1 MRNKFIN
8 TTHIL
13 QNIMVEITFLGT
25 SCMQPTKKR
34 NHPSFMLSYKTENI
48 LFDCGE
54 NVQRQMRLT
63 GIKPAK
69 VTRLL
74 ISHWHGD
81 HVFGIPGLM
90 SSMGADQFAKKLY
103 IYGPKGSKTYLN
115 HMLKSFA
122 AKGIIDFEIKEVSN
136 GKFLETEDFIL
147 TAEKLKHTV
156 DCVGFSFIEKD
167 RLRINVAKAKKLKLS
182 GPILGKIQAGKD
194 VIHNGEKIKSKDVT
208 YLVEGKK
215 ISYIADTSPC
225 NGANKLAKD
234 ADLLISEG
242 THLSDI
248 GEKTEKVMHL
258 TVKDAALIAS
268 ENNAK
273 KLIITHISPRYKSTS
288 EIVAEARDYFDETI
302 VAEDFMKFRV

>member
-1 MRNKFIN
+1 
-8 TTHIL
+8 
-13 QNIMVEITFLGT
+13 MVEIIFLGT

-103 IYGPKGSKTYLN
+103 IYGPKGSKKYLE
-115 HMLKSFA
+115 HMFKSFSA
-122 AKGIIDFEIKEVSN
+122 NDIIPYEVKEVSSGVFFEN
-136 GKFLETEDFIL
+136 EDFQL
-147 TAEKLKHTV
+147 VAEPLKHSA
-156 DCVGFSFIEKD
+156 DCVGFSFIEKE
-167 RLRINVAKAKKLKLS
+167 RLRINVAKAKKLKLE
-182 GPILGKIQAGKD
+182 GPILGKLQAGKD
-194 VIHNGEKIKSKDVT
+194 VTHDGKKIKSEDVT
-208 YLVEGKK
+208 YQVERKK
-215 ISYIADTSPC
+215 ISYVADTLPC

-248 GEKTEKVMHL
+248 KEKTKKYMHL
-258 TVKDAALIAS
+258 TIKDAALIAS

-273 KLIITHISPRYKSTS
+273 RLILTHISPRYKSTS
-288 EIVAEARDYFDETI
+288 EIIAEARDYFDETI
-302 VAEDFMKFRV
+302 VAEDFMKVIV